1 MVLFQVVRL
10 NPRYRNGC
18 TLLHLCVESSTSVDS
33 FHISDIV
40 RFPCAV
46 AAKLLVEAGADV
58 EAMDNERNTPLH
70 RIVTYR
76 RVVHDFSSL
85 HAIISLLIESG
96 AHVDVVNVD
105 GNTPFECAAT
115 TVAEIILKTQRKLSL
130 KCLAAQSVK
139 KHRLMYQGNVPVQL
153 EKFIELHGL

>member
-1 MVLFQVVRL
+1 MFSLGDVNVRATQHGQTALMLAVSHGRL
-10 NPRYRNGC
+10 NM
-18 TLLHLCVESSTSVDS
+18 
-33 FHISDIV
+33 
-40 RFPCAV
+40 
-46 AAKLLVEAGADV
+46 AKLLVEAGADV